1 MLPIMLRT
9 TLILGMLLYFALIL
23 FFLKKKSLLL
33 KYTLL
38 WIFAG
43 VVLSIMIVFPGLLRW
58 IKGLL
63 GIEDNMNSLFVLII
77 GFVVIIL
84 MALTSIVSRQA
95 DKIRVLI
102 QTNAIL
108 EKRVRELERTSNN
121 IEENI

>member
-1 MLPIMLRT
+1 MLPVMLRT
-9 TLILGMLLYFALIL
+9 TLIIGMIFYFALIL

-33 KYTLL
+33 KYALM

-43 VVLSIMIVFPGLLRW
+43 VFLSCMIVFPGLLRW

-63 GIEDNMNSLFVLII
+63 GIEDNMNGLFVMII
-77 GFVVIIL
+77 GFIVIIL

-95 DKIRVLI
+95 DKLRILI

-108 EKRVRELERTSNN
+108 EKRVRDLESASNSSS
-121 IEENI
+121 EKD

>member
-43 VVLSIMIVFPGLLRW
+43 IVLSIMIVFPGLLRW

>member
-1 MLPIMLRT
+1 MLPIMLRI

-43 VVLSIMIVFPGLLRW
+43 IVLSIMIVFPGLLRW